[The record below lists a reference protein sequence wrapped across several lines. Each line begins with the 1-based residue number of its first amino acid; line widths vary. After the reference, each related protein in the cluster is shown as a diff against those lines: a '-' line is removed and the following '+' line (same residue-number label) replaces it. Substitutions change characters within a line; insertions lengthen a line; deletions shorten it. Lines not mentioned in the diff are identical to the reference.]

1 MSHYSDFDLVVL
13 DKTEIPAYFGE
24 KVAAILLGKEAS
36 TLPQNTETANTLQ
49 RRMRGSTRSDSF
61 KWRMAELLK
70 LASIE
75 SLRFIAETA
84 CTHLVLSKEYGAII
98 EDATYMETEEKEE
111 DKEDDQFAA
120 HQYTVIK
127 PEKCDAVIA
136 DLKKLFSWCSDNVS
150 PASDIL
156 EFDDEDVKN
165 AIANAVVCE
174 DLNKQADYGEDGD
187 SAEFFFCAL
196 KSILELLKYAKANN
210 LYAVY
215 KNENYPGMYCLKKY
229 MPHIIVD

>member
-24 KVAAILLGKEAS
+24 KVAAILLGEDINS
-36 TLPQNTETANTLQ
+36 ISLPSEKTSALK
-49 RRMRGSTRSDSF
+49 RKMHGSTRSDSF

-84 CTHLVLSKEYGAII
+84 CTHLVLNREYDEII
-98 EDATYMETEEKEE
+98 EDATYMRTEEKEE
-111 DKEDDQFAA
+111 DKEDNEFAA

-127 PEKCDAVIA
+127 PEKCDTLIA
-136 DLKKLFSWCSDNVS
+136 DIEKLFSWCGNNVS
-150 PASDIL
+150 PASDVM
-156 EFDDEDVKN
+156 EYDDGDVETAIKS
-165 AIANAVVCE
+165 AIACE
-174 DLNKQADYGEDGD
+174 DLNREVHYGEDGD
-187 SAEFFFCAL
+187 SAEFLFCAL
-196 KSILELLKYAKANN
+196 KSIQKLLKYAKLNN

-215 KNENYPGMYCLKKY
+215 ENENYPGMCSLKKH
-229 MPHIIVD
+229 MPQIIAD